1 MVMSEFLQIDKS
13 IVRGRFNTA
22 AERYESFD
30 FLQREVSSRLF
41 SRLDDIVVSPH
52 LIVDLG
58 SGSGRN
64 GAILEKLYRKARVIN
79 LDLAEDMLLV
89 ARKKK
94 FKLFQQ
100 QQFVCGDLESIPFRP
115 GKIDLAF
122 SNLALQWC
130 PNLPSS
136 FAQINETL
144 KSGGLFIFSTL
155 GPDTLKELK
164 EVSSGLSDLP
174 LVGTFLDMHIVGDN
188 LALAGFADPVIES
201 EIITVNYSE
210 PLGLFRDLKG
220 LGASNADSGRRKSLT
235 GTSRMRRILKEYSK
249 YGENGKVPATYE
261 VILGHAWATKKNGR
275 NEYPIK
281 RLR

>member
-1 MVMSEFLQIDKS
+1 M
-13 IVRGRFNTA
+13 A

-41 SRLDDIVVSPH
+41 SRLEDIVVAPS
-52 LIVDLG
+52 LIADLG

-64 GAILEKLYRKARVIN
+64 GQILEKVYRKARIVN
-79 LDLAEDMLLV
+79 LDIAEDMLAV

-94 FKLFQQ
+94 FKIFQHQ
-100 QQFVCGDLESIPFRP
+100 HFVCGDLESIPFQY
-115 GKIDLAF
+115 GEIDLAF

-130 PNLPSS
+130 PNLSEV
-136 FAQINETL
+136 FGQTNKIL

-164 EVSSGLSDLP
+164 EVSSGLSEFP
-174 LVGTFLDMHIVGDN
+174 LVSTFLDMHIVGDK
-188 LALAGFADPVIES
+188 LALAGFADPVVES

-210 PLGLFRDLKG
+210 PMELFRDLKG
-220 LGASNADSGRRKSLT
+220 LGASNADSARRKSLT
-235 GTSRMRRILKEYSK
+235 GTSRMRRILKEYGK
-249 YGENGKVPATYE
+249 FGNNGKIPATYE
-261 VILGHAWATKKNGR
+261 VILGHAWVINKNGE

>member
-1 MVMSEFLQIDKS
+1 MSEFLHIDKS

-41 SRLDDIVVSPH
+41 SRLEDIVVSPI
-52 LIVDLG
+52 LVADLG

-64 GAILEKLYRKARVIN
+64 GEVLEKAYRKARVIN
-79 LDLAEDMLLV
+79 LDIAEGMLQV

-94 FKLFQQ
+94 FKIFQQ
-100 QQFVCGDLESIPFRP
+100 QQFVCADLESIPFRP

-130 PNLPSS
+130 SNLPST
-136 FAQINETL
+136 FAQIYETL
-144 KSGGLFIFSTL
+144 KPGGLFIFSTL

-174 LVGTFLDMHIVGDN
+174 LVSTFLDMHIVGDN
-188 LALAGFADPVIES
+188 LTLAGFADPVIES

-210 PLGLFRDLKG
+210 PMGLFRDLKG

-235 GTSRMRRILKEYSK
+235 GTSRMRRILEEYGK
-249 YGENGKVPATYE
+249 FAENGKVPATYE
-261 VILGHAWATKKNGR
+261 VVLGHAWATKKNST
-275 NEYPIK
+275 NEHPIK